1 MGTEPFAHFHL
12 LADEGEL
19 GIAVCEM
26 TLAGA
31 HQHMGAQMQL
41 LYTVG
46 YVFGAWGDAADFETA
61 AQFDTG
67 STACL
72 GMFGGASRVRT
83 DLYFHTF
90 PFSSEG

>member
-1 MGTEPFAHFHL
+1 MTGAEGVDTAIGGEEAHHNGMGTEPFAHFHL
-12 LADEGEL
+12 LADEGKL

-31 HQHMGAQMQL
+31 HQHMGAQLQL

-46 YVFGAWGDAADFETA
+46 NVFGAWGDAADFETA

-72 GMFGGASRVRT
+72 GMFG
-83 DLYFHTF
+83 
-90 PFSSEG
+90 